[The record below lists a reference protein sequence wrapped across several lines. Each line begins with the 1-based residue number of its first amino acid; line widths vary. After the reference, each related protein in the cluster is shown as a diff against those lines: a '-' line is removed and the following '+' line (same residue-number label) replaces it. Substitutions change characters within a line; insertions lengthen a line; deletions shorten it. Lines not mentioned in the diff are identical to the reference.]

1 MRRTLFSAR
10 YERINIFGR
19 TWVEDQFLAGSLRTQ
34 RRYRKRSAFMACRGL
49 KQRRLTT
56 DIIHTQKKLQRTS
69 AVIKHKTTMGTLRIQ
84 NHTTADIHC
93 NKTHH

>member
-1 MRRTLFSAR
+1 
-10 YERINIFGR
+10 
-19 TWVEDQFLAGSLRTQ
+19 
-34 RRYRKRSAFMACRGL
+34 MACRGL